1 LYDRF
6 FRIPFNPLHFVGG
19 EKEKTD
25 YSKLAKLKREWR
37 VFRRFFPLIYP
48 YKSKMVAILLL
59 IMVAAPL
66 TEIGVFL
73 TRYIVDDVV
82 LATGIP
88 TYERLQLLLII
99 ISFQVLLWVITNIIG
114 AARNILGY
122 YMDISISTYL
132 SGVFYK
138 HLNKLS
144 LAFQLSRPVGEHM
157 FRVASDPTSRGR
169 EGAIS
174 LITTNLPQVF
184 ALLNQIIWTT
194 VLLIFIDWRLAL
206 IVYIYVLPYT
216 AIQHWLFS
224 KLKKYLFELKEEA
237 QAVTAELRDGIKG
250 LKTIKSFGLIDYQV
264 KKYTKQVFRERRAW
278 WKYILLTLATSQVIL
293 LGLYHLFTQGMWLYI
308 ITSLMK
314 GYLTL
319 GDYFVVFAL
328 IVRLDLPLQNLAT
341 VLQYIRLQ
349 IVPAERM
356 LETLDVKPEIMD
368 SPDASV
374 IKNIKG
380 KIEFRDVNFEYKS
393 GEPVLKNFNL
403 IITPGE
409 SIGFVGPSGS
419 GKSTIMYLLH
429 RLYEPNRGE
438 IFIDNKNLTS
448 IKTKSVLDQ
457 MAIVLQD
464 THLFNGSFADNIRY
478 GELKASLD
486 KIKNAAKEAGIAE
499 FIEKTDE
506 GYNRSLSE
514 GLKISGGQQQRIGLA
529 RALIRN
535 PKILILDEATSSLDY
550 KSENKILSTLK
561 NLMKNK
567 TTIMISHRLNP
578 IKICKRIVVINNGE
592 IVEEGS
598 HNELLKRQGFYHK
611 MWIEQQSEDI

>member
-6 FRIPFNPLHFVGG
+6 FRIPFDPQHFVAG
-19 EKEKTD
+19 EEKVD

-37 VFRRFFPLIYP
+37 VFRRFSPLIYP
-48 YKSKMVAILLL
+48 YKSKMIAILLL
-59 IMVAAPL
+59 IMIGAPL

-82 LATGIP
+82 LATSIP
-88 TYERLQLLLII
+88 TNERLQLLLII
-99 ISFQVLLWVITNIIG
+99 VSFQVLLWVIPNIIS
-114 AARNILGY
+114 ATRNILGY

-144 LAFQLSRPVGEHM
+144 LAFQLNRPVGEHM

-184 ALLNQIIWTT
+184 ALLNQIVWTT
-194 VLLIFIDWRLAL
+194 VLLIYIDWRLAL
-206 IVYIYVLPYT
+206 IVYVYVLPYT

-278 WKYILLTLATSQVIL
+278 WKYTLLTLATSQVIL

-308 ITSLMK
+308 VTRLMK

-328 IVRLDLPLQNLAT
+328 IVRLDLPLQRLAT

-349 IVPAERM
+349 MVPAERM
-356 LETLDVKPEIMD
+356 LETLDVKPEIID

-380 KIEFRDVNFEYKS
+380 KIEFRGVNFEYKS
-393 GEPVLKNFNL
+393 GEPVLKNLNL
-403 IITPGE
+403 KITPGE
-409 SIGFVGPSGS
+409 SVGFVGPSGS

-429 RLYEPNRGE
+429 RLYEPISGE
-438 IFIDNKNLTS
+438 ILIDDKNFKS
-448 IKTKSVLDQ
+448 IKTKSILDQ

-464 THLFNGSFADNIRY
+464 TYLFNGSFADNIRY
-478 GELKASLD
+478 GDLKASLD
-486 KIKNAAKEAGIAE
+486 KIKKASEKAGIAE
-499 FIEKTDE
+499 FIENTDE
-506 GYNRSLSE
+506 GYDSNLSE

-561 NLMKNK
+561 NLMENR
-567 TTIMISHRLNP
+567 TTLMISHRLNS
-578 IKICKRIVVINNGE
+578 IKICERIIVIDNGE
-592 IVEEGS
+592 IVEEGK
-598 HNELLKRQGFYHK
+598 HDELLKRQGFYHN

>member
-1 LYDRF
+1 MYDRF
-6 FRIPFNPLHFVGG
+6 FRIPFDPQHFVAG
-19 EKEKTD
+19 EEKVD

-88 TYERLQLLLII
+88 TNERLELLLII
-99 ISFQVLLWVITNIIG
+99 ISFQVFLWVITNIIG
-114 AARNILGY
+114 VARNILGY

-144 LAFQLSRPVGEHM
+144 LSFQLSRPVGEHM

-194 VLLIFIDWRLAL
+194 VLLIFIDWKLAL
-206 IVYIYVLPYT
+206 IVYVYILPYT
-216 AIQHWLFS
+216 AIQHWIFS
-224 KLKKYLFELKEEA
+224 KLKKYLFDLKKEA

-278 WKYILLTLATSQVIL
+278 WKYILLTLLTSQVIL

-319 GDYFVVFAL
+319 GDYLVVFAL

-349 IVPAERM
+349 MVPAERM
-356 LETLDVKPEIMD
+356 LETLDVKPEITD

-374 IKNIKG
+374 IKNVEG

-393 GEPVLKNFNL
+393 GEPVLKNLNFK
-403 IITPGE
+403 ITPGE
-409 SIGFVGPSGS
+409 SVGFVGPSGS

-429 RLYEPNRGE
+429 RLYEPIGGE
-438 IFIDNKNLTS
+438 IFIDNKNLKS

-478 GELKASLD
+478 GDLKASFD
-486 KIKNAAKEAGIAE
+486 KIKNAADEAGIAE
-499 FIEKTDE
+499 FIENTNE

-561 NLMKNK
+561 NLMKNR
-567 TTIMISHRLNP
+567 TTIMISHRLNS
-578 IKICKRIVVINNGE
+578 IKICKRIIVIDNGE

-598 HNELLKRQGFYHK
+598 HNELLKRQGFYYK
-611 MWIEQQSEDI
+611 MWIEQQSGDI